1 MVTFVPWFLTA
12 KGAKANEAEWEEIR
26 RLRAEHPDDPDAVRA
41 AVEEMEKTQPTPPS
55 QVSDVADHVDHIR
68 DLAGIDHI
76 GVGSDFDG
84 LEGIPEGLED
94 VSKYP
99 ALFAEL
105 ADRGYA
111 DEDLTK
117 IAGQNV
123 LRVMRAVERVAS
135 ELRSE
140 SGT

>member
-1 MVTFVPWFLTA
+1 
-12 KGAKANEAEWEEIR
+12 
-26 RLRAEHPDDPDAVRA
+26 
-41 AVEEMEKTQPTPPS
+41 
-55 QVSDVADHVDHIR
+55 VADMVGHIR

-84 LEGIPEGLED
+84 LEGMPDGLED

-123 LRVMRAVERVAS
+123 LGVMRAAERVAK
-135 ELRSE
+135 ELASDRA
-140 SGT
+140 

>member
-1 MVTFVPWFLTA
+1 
-12 KGAKANEAEWEEIR
+12 
-26 RLRAEHPDDPDAVRA
+26 
-41 AVEEMEKTQPTPPS
+41 
-55 QVSDVADHVDHIR
+55 VADHVGHIR

-84 LEGIPEGLED
+84 LDGMPDGLED
-94 VSKYP
+94 VSAYP

-105 ADRGYA
+105 AQRGYT

-123 LRVMRAVERVAS
+123 LRVMRAAEKVAA
-135 ELRSE
+135 EPA
-140 SGT
+140 